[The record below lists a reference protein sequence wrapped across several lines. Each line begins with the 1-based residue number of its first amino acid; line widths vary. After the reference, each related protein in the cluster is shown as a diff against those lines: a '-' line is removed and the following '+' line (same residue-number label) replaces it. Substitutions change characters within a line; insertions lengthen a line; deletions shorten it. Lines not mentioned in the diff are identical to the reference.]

1 MRLNKAEQSK
11 ADPSFWAAQ
20 WSERQIQHMFTLLLQ
35 KKPKV

>member
-1 MRLNKAEQSK
+1 MLLDKAERSK
-11 ADPSFWAAQ
+11 DDPSFWAAE